1 MFEIPVSRKTGV
13 LLINVGT
20 PDNPD
25 TASVR
30 KYLAEFLMDKRVV
43 SMPTLLRFC
52 LVYGLILP
60 FRSSK
65 SAHAYQSVWDKNKGS
80 PLLSISQAFAEKLQ
94 THLGAEYVVALGM
107 RYGNPSIASA
117 LDALL
122 AQQVDKII
130 VAPLYPQ
137 YASATTSS
145 ALEAVFD
152 GLKQQS
158 IFPTLKTIDAFYY
171 YQEYIQ
177 AKANVIR
184 PFLKE
189 KWDSILFSYH
199 GLPFAQVK
207 QSEENTPAN
216 CDKNLACPTI
226 NKVNRNCYR
235 AQCYQTTELLAKALG
250 LAAGDYGVS
259 FQSRVGKNRWIGP
272 DTESALKTLIQQG
285 KKNVLV
291 VCPSFV
297 ADCLET
303 LEEIGLRAKELW
315 LSLGGESLTA
325 IPCLNDSP
333 EWVASF
339 AKIIL
344 SESIGSMHFAQPPLA
359 AISVTVSDLA

>member
-1 MFEIPVSRKTGV
+1 MSKGILNKQKTGV

-20 PDNPD
+20 PNKPD

-43 SMPTLLRFC
+43 SIPTLLRFL

-94 THLGAEYVVALGM
+94 KHLGEKYVVVLGM

-117 LDALL
+117 LQQLL
-122 AQQVDKII
+122 SQEIDNVI

-145 ALEAVFD
+145 AIEAVFD
-152 GLKQQS
+152 ALKKQS
-158 IFPTLKTIDAFYY
+158 IFPSLKTIDAFYHR
-171 YQEYIQ
+171 QEYIQ
-177 AKANVIR
+177 AKANIMR
-184 PFLKE
+184 PFLE
-189 KWDSILFSYH
+189 QKWDSILFSYH
-199 GLPFAQVK
+199 GLPFAQIK
-207 QSEENTPAN
+207 KSEKSTPLN

-226 NKVNRNCYR
+226 NMVNRNCYR

-250 LAAGDYGVS
+250 LASSDYGVS

-272 DTESALKTLIQQG
+272 DTESALKALIQQG

-303 LEEIGLRAKELW
+303 LEEISLRAKELW
-315 LSLGGESLTA
+315 LSLGGESLTM

-333 EWVASF
+333 EWIESF
-339 AKIIL
+339 ANII
-344 SESIGSMHFAQPPLA
+344 SFDSMHSVRLPS
-359 AISVTVSDLA
+359 AIMPEIVSDLV